1 MFLLMF
7 LLSRGA
13 KRLSVHPSYAEV
25 LHLVEQLTLEEQ
37 ARLIVEVRERS
48 QGFGMWQNR
57 TDLADPEL
65 YVLRIREEDAKHAT
79 GEPKTPDEY
88 LAEIEAWDE

>member
-1 MFLLMF
+1 M
-7 LLSRGA
+7 SA
-13 KRLSVHPSYAEV
+13 HPSYSEV
-25 LHLVEQLTLEEQ
+25 LHLVEQLTPEEQ
-37 ARLIVEVRERS
+37 ARLIIEVRERS
-48 QGFGMWQNR
+48 QGFGMWRDR

-65 YVLRIREEDAKHAT
+65 YVLRIREEDAKRAT